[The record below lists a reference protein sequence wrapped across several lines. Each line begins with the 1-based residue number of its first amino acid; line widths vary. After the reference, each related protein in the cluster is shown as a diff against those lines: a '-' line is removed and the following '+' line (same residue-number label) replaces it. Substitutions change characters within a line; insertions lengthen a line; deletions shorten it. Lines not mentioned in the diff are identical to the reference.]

1 MKKQLALILALC
13 LALTA
18 LVGCGSSADTDAA
31 EPAETETAAEAPV
44 DETAAEEAEESE
56 PVEVKVVDYAALYA
70 SHDPDE
76 VVATANGHDIPWG
89 EYFYWYYTQVSQMDN
104 YFAQMSSYY
113 GINYGWNDPVS
124 EDSDETFAELA
135 SENTEV
141 MLRQFYGIEGYAE
154 KNKIALTDEDKALV
168 DERVEEDK
176 LSLCG
181 EGATE
186 DDFNK
191 KLGEIYISRE
201 LYDRMCRIDKLYSRG
216 MADKYG
222 EDGEKVSDKE
232 ALAFLDDNGYL
243 SASHILL
250 MTTNPTTGEALSEDE
265 VAEKKEQAEKIAEE
279 LAAIKDE
286 KKLTARFA
294 ELKEKYDED
303 TGKTYYPD
311 GYVFTEGTMV
321 TEFEDAVKAM
331 KAGEVSEVVE
341 SPYGYHVIMRLAPSA
356 DRTVSY
362 SSDGTAAYSARYI
375 CASQQYSDE
384 VESFVNSIK
393 LSVKDGFGVNVA
405 DYVKTVTQ

>member
-44 DETAAEEAEESE
+44 DETAAEAEESE
-56 PVEVKVVDYAALYA
+56 PVEVKVVDYSALYA
-70 SHDPDE
+70 SHEPDE

-113 GINYGWNDPVS
+113 GINYDWDDPVS

-154 KNKIALTDEDKALV
+154 ENKITLTDEDNALV
-168 DERVEEDK
+168 DERMEEDK

-191 KLGEIYISRE
+191 KLGEIFISRE
-201 LYDRMCRIDKLYSRG
+201 LYDRMSRIDKLYSRG

-265 VAEKKEQAEKIAEE
+265 AAEKKEQAEKIAEE
-279 LAAIKDE
+279 LGAIKDE

-362 SSDGTAAYSARYI
+362 SSDGTVAYSARYI
-375 CASQQYSDE
+375 CASRQYSDE
-384 VESFVNSIK
+384 VESFVSSVK
-393 LSVKDGFGVNVA
+393 LSVKDGFSVNVA

>member
-18 LVGCGSSADTDAA
+18 LVGCGSSADTDTA

-44 DETAAEEAEESE
+44 DETAAEAEESE

-76 VVATANGHDIPWG
+76 VVATANSHDIPWG

-154 KNKIALTDEDKALV
+154 KNKIALTDGDKALV

-362 SSDGTAAYSARYI
+362 SSDGTTAYSARYI

-384 VESFVNSIK
+384 VESFVNSVN